1 MTGKSI
7 VISLV
12 LLATAAAGYAQA
24 NGPLPVGEK
33 KTLTLE
39 AARRIVAAAT
49 AEAKRNGAGGA
60 IAVVDD
66 GGHLIDLER
75 LDNTFPAAASV
86 ATDMART
93 AAHFRVP
100 TRDFENAVKNG
111 RVAIV
116 GVPQITPFQGGV
128 PIVVDGQVIGAVGV
142 SGAMS
147 AQQDD
152 EIATIAAGALNSS
165 GGSSTSDGGSS
176 AIPPPAPI
184 TYLDSKKVADAFAK
198 GMPLVE
204 VGEYKV
210 HASRR
215 EAPGMAEI
223 HTRDTDIIYVLDG
236 SATFVTGGTAV
247 DGKVTAPDEIRG
259 TAIEGGETRRIARG
273 DVVIVPKG
281 TPHWFRDVR
290 GPLTYYVVKVT
301 SMAGGGR

>member
-1 MTGKSI
+1 MIVKS
-7 VISLV
+7 VVASLT
-12 LLATAAAGYAQA
+12 LLAMAAIGHAQA
-24 NGPLPVGEK
+24 DGLLPVGEK
-33 KTLTLE
+33 KTLTIE
-39 AARRIVAAAT
+39 AAKRVVAAAVD
-49 AEAKRNGAGGA
+49 EAKRNGAGGA

-66 GGHLIDLER
+66 GGHLVALER
-75 LDNTFPAAASV
+75 LDNTFPASASV
-86 ATDMART
+86 ATDKART
-93 AAHFRVP
+93 AAQFRMP
-100 TRDFENAVKNG
+100 TRNFENAVKNG

-152 EIATIAAGALNSS
+152 EIAAVAAGALDVSR
-165 GGSSTSDGGSS
+165 GSPTSEGS
-176 AIPPPAPI
+176 ATPPAV
-184 TYLDSKKVADAFAK
+184 TYIDSKKVAAAFAK

-204 VGEYKV
+204 VGQYKV

-223 HTRDTDIIYVLDG
+223 HTQDTDIIYVLEG

-247 DGKVTAPDEIRG
+247 DGKVTAPGEIRG
-259 TAIEGGETRRIARG
+259 SAIEGGQARRIARG
-273 DVVIVPKG
+273 DVMIVPNG
-281 TPHWFRDVR
+281 TPHWFRDVQ

-301 SMAGGGR
+301 NGGGK